1 MAPMIEES
9 DNDAATTLW
18 NDVGGP
24 SAVGQDDADLGM
36 TATTP
41 SYAWGLTTTTA
52 ADQVDLLKAF
62 AFPNPVLS
70 TQSRSYGLS
79 LMGNVETGQNWGV
92 TGGVPPGVTV
102 ALKNG
107 WLPLTT
113 NDWQVNSIGFVS
125 GDGRDYVLAV
135 LTDDDPTEAYGIS
148 TIDGLSSLVF
158 SQLASG

>member
-1 MAPMIEES
+1 
-9 DNDAATTLW
+9 
-18 NDVGGP
+18 
-24 SAVGQDDADLGM
+24 M

-41 SYAWGLTTTTA
+41 SYSWGLTTTTA

-70 TQSRSYGLS
+70 SPSRSYGLS
-79 LMGNVETGQNWGV
+79 LMENVESGQNWGV

-107 WLPLTT
+107 WLPLSTD
-113 NDWQVNSIGFVS
+113 DWQVNSIGFVS

-148 TIDGLSSLVF
+148 TIEGLSSLVF
-158 SQLASG
+158 SQLAAG